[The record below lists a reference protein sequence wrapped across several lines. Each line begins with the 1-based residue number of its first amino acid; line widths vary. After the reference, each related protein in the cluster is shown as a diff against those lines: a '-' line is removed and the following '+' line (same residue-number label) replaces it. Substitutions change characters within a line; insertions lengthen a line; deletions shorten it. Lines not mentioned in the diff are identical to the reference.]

1 MFENRRV
8 AYLNA
13 ADEAAFLASLKSP
26 KFYFLALLLDDCF
39 MRVSEA
45 AALKLKDFNFQKPAV
60 YVRSLKKRGKNAV
73 REVPLT
79 RRVLDAA
86 TAYLASLKEI
96 PAPDDYLFPAGNGK
110 EEGHL
115 SRKRIWAVFKKCG
128 GIHPHMLR
136 HTGATRL
143 VENGASLL
151 VVRDLLGHDGTRT
164 TEIYTHTTEE
174 KARLAVNA
182 IERSTLFERVKAKLF
197 PSKSV
202 FVLPVTVGDKF
213 HVGREK
219 ELRQLMELRE
229 KKVNTLL
236 LADRGMGKSHIL
248 DNFQGDKLLRID
260 DFDGFKKTIANLCMH
275 LGNGDKEMLTKMM
288 NLNLEVVTKA
298 SPKRM
303 IEDVLMKI
311 TDKHEYTIIIDDAT
325 RITPSVVPSLEL
337 LAKHFHMVVAAR
349 SIPIA
354 HASWLSNFQ
363 KVEIGGLNREESR
376 ELIRLSCQDYKTK
389 IEDIEMYMNHIYES
403 SNGNPNAIIEMVQR
417 FRVEK
422 FVRVDDIQAIQHT
435 AGRKR
440 RSFVPILLIGIACL
454 AISKFIIKEDSP
466 EDTIAGQMI
475 GGGIMIILMLSRF
488 GLNSTKRKFV

>member
-1 MFENRRV
+1 MFENRSV

-13 ADEAAFLASLKSP
+13 QDEAVFLASLQSP
-26 KFYFLALLLDDCF
+26 KFFFLALLLDDCF

-45 AALKLKDFNFQKPAV
+45 AALKLKDFNFQKPSV
-60 YVRSLKKRGKNAV
+60 FVRSLKKRGKNAV
-73 REVPLT
+73 REVPMT

-86 TAYLASLKEI
+86 AAYLASLKEK
-96 PAPDDYLFPAGNGK
+96 PGLDDYLFPAGNGK

-115 SRKRIWAVFKKCG
+115 SRKRIWAAFKKYG
-128 GIHPHMLR
+128 VNPHKLR

-143 VENGASLL
+143 IENGASLL
-151 VVRDLLGHDGTRT
+151 VTRDLLGHDSTRT
-164 TEIYTHTTEE
+164 TEIYVHTSEE
-174 KARLAVNA
+174 RARLAVNA
-182 IERSTLFERVKAKLF
+182 IERTTLFERVKARLF
-197 PSKSV
+197 PSKAV
-202 FVLPVTVGDKF
+202 FILPVTVGDKF

-219 ELRQLMELRE
+219 ELRQLMELRD
-229 KKVNTLL
+229 KNINTLVI
-236 LADRGMGKSHIL
+236 AERGMGKSHIL
-248 DNFQGDKLLRID
+248 DNLQGDNLLRID
-260 DFDGFKKTIANLCMH
+260 DLDGFKKTIANLCMH
-275 LGNGDKEMLTKMM
+275 LGNGDKERLTQMM

-311 TDKHEYTIIIDDAT
+311 TEKHEYTIVIDDAT
-325 RITPSVVPSLEL
+325 RITPSVIPSLEL

-354 HASWLSNFQ
+354 HASWLSNFE

-376 ELIRLSCQDYKTK
+376 ELIKLSCQDYKDK
-389 IEDIEMYMNHIYES
+389 IEDIEMYSNHIYEC

-422 FVRVDDIQAIQHT
+422 FVRIDDIQAIQHT

-440 RSFVPILLIGIACL
+440 RSFVPILLVGIACL
-454 AISKFIIKEDSP
+454 TISKFFIKEESP

-475 GGGIMIILMLSRF
+475 AGGIMIILMLSRF
-488 GLNSTKRKFV
+488 GLNSIKRKFV